1 MIAIVDSGA
10 TKADWCIGNSL
21 ENYQVIH
28 TPGIS
33 PIHASADEISQ
44 VLQESLLPEMQSKTL
59 THIYFYGAGC
69 TPDKSVVVREAL
81 SRFFPDAQMVIGS
94 DLLGAAIALCG
105 NRPGIACIMGT
116 GSNSGEFDGTDIAR
130 RVPSL
135 GYVLG
140 DDASGACLGKRLV
153 CDCLRGLLP
162 KALCKEFLD
171 TYQLTADVA
180 IDHVYRQPLAA
191 RYLASFTPFL
201 SQHRNVPEV
210 HQFLIEEFT
219 RFFTR
224 NVMSYN
230 TSLPISFTGSV
241 AYYFQQEIKEAAANL
256 NLTTGV
262 FIKSPL
268 EGLIKFYLK

>member
-10 TKADWCIGNSL
+10 TKADWCIGESL
-21 ENYQVIH
+21 NNYKVIK

-33 PIHASADEISQ
+33 PIHASANEISK
-44 VLQESLLPEMQSKTL
+44 VVQECLLPQMQGETL

-69 TPDKSVVVREAL
+69 TPDKSEVVRQAL
-81 SRFFPDAQMVIGS
+81 AFSFPQAQMVIGS

-116 GSNSGEFDGTDIAR
+116 GSNSGQFDGSDIVR

-162 KALCKEFLD
+162 EALCQEFLD

-201 SQHRNVPEV
+201 SQHRDVPEV

-224 NVMSYN
+224 NIMSYD

-241 AYYFQQEIKEAAANL
+241 AWYFQEEIKEVAAHL
-256 NLTTGV
+256 HLTTGV